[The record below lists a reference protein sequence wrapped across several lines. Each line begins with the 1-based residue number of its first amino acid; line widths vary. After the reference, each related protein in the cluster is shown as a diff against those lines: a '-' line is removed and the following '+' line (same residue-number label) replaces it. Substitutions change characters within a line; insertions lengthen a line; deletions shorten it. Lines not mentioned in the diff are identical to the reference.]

1 MKKFSFLLILVV
13 AFIRPL
19 KAQNLIPF
27 TVFHTNDLHSHLD
40 GVKVASGESYE
51 KRGGYARLTTAIS
64 DIRKQKKDEIVIG
77 VDAGDFFSGTI
88 FSAMALSSS
97 KDFPEYEFFVENNF
111 DLLTLGNHEF
121 DPMNDGLE
129 IVLEKAAKN
138 HKSIP
143 LIASN
148 LYVKH
153 DSSLRKYVGEDKL
166 IRPYMIK
173 EFKGLKGAIK
183 VGFLGVLGPDGCL
196 VSRSTREDVHFIGF
210 DDQKSKEQLNDLA
223 EHLNKIIYD
232 MRSRHKVDVIILS
245 MHGGGKES
253 FELAKK
259 LNGLDILIAGHTHKQ
274 EFAVVNGTVINQT
287 GSYGEN
293 LGFLE
298 FYFNPQNKII
308 TLKNASANHIITI
321 TDKIP
326 ENHSWKNRINKWRVK
341 SFELMGEKSSPTE
354 VVFNPKK
361 SYLRSS
367 AIPNPM
373 GTLVTKGVLAELNS
387 SLPTAEEKID
397 IYLTSMG
404 LVRTSFYKN
413 TPYDRA
419 EIFEAVAIGYDKNKQ
434 PGVDVVSFYLTPKEV
449 RLVVSF
455 MEIYRFISTSFSPAI
470 SPNLSFKI
478 RKWGIPFINRIYDL
492 KLGDTPLSDI
502 DRPIKIAT
510 NRYVVDNIS
519 TVKKITR
526 GWIDLGPKTKTG
538 EPIIT
543 YPVHPKEYQLL
554 IEHFRKNPTAY

>member
-1 MKKFSFLLILVV
+1 MKKIPFILILVA

-19 KAQNLIPF
+19 QAQNLIPF
-27 TVFHTNDLHSHLD
+27 TIFHTNDLHSHLD
-40 GVKVASGESYE
+40 GVKVASGETYE

-64 DIRKQKKDEIVIG
+64 DIRKRKIDEIVIG

-88 FSAMALSSS
+88 FSAMALSDS
-97 KDFPEYEFFVENNF
+97 KDFPEYEFFVENKY

-129 IVLEKAAKN
+129 IILQKAAKN
-138 HKSIP
+138 PNTIP

-148 LYVKH
+148 LYVNH
-153 DSSLRKYVGEDKL
+153 DSNLRKYVGDNEL

-173 EFKGLKGAIK
+173 EFKSPKGSIK

-196 VSRSTREDVHFIGF
+196 VSRSIRGDVHFIGF
-210 DDQKSKEQLNDLA
+210 DDQKSKEHLDDLA
-223 EHLNKIIYD
+223 DHLNKMIYD
-232 MRSRHKVDVIILS
+232 MRSRHKVDVVILS

-259 LNGLDILIAGHTHKQ
+259 LKGLDILVAGHTHKQ
-274 EFAVVNGTVINQT
+274 EFAIVHGVVINQT

-298 FYFNPQNKII
+298 FNFDPK
-308 TLKNASANHIITI
+308 TKKVTMKNSSANHVITI

-326 ENHSWKNRINKWRVK
+326 ENQSWKTRIEKWRVK
-341 SFELMGEKSSPTE
+341 SFELMGEKSAPTE
-354 VVFNPKK
+354 VVFTPKK
-361 SYLRSS
+361 SYIRSS

-373 GTLVTKGVLAELNS
+373 GQLVTEGVLAELNS
-387 SLPTAEEKID
+387 SLPPTEQKID
-397 IYLTSMG
+397 VYLTSMG

-419 EIFEAVAIGYDKNKQ
+419 DIFEAVAIGYDKNKR

-449 RLVVSF
+449 KLVVSF
-455 MEIYRFISTSFSPAI
+455 MELYRFISTSFSPAI
-470 SPNLSFKI
+470 APNLSFKV

-492 KLGDTPLSDI
+492 KLNGTPLSDI
-502 DRPIKIAT
+502 DRPIKVAT

-526 GWIDLGPKTKTG
+526 GWIDLDPKTKTG
-538 EPIIT
+538 EPIIA

>member
-1 MKKFSFLLILVV
+1 MKKISFILVLVV

-19 KAQNLIPF
+19 QAQNLIPF

-40 GVKVASGESYE
+40 GVKVASGETFE

-88 FSAMALSSS
+88 FSAMALSDS
-97 KDFPEYEFFVENNF
+97 KDFPEYEFFVENKY

-129 IVLEKAAKN
+129 IILQKAAKN
-138 HKSIP
+138 PNSIP
-143 LIASN
+143 LVASN
-148 LYVKH
+148 LYVNH
-153 DSSLRKYVGEDKL
+153 DSSLRKYLGDNQL

-173 EFKGLKGAIK
+173 EFQSPKGTIK

-196 VSRSTREDVHFIGF
+196 VSRSTRGDVHFIGF
-210 DDQKSKEQLNDLA
+210 DDQKSKEQLSELA
-223 EHLNKIIYD
+223 DHLNKMIYD
-232 MRSRHKVDVIILS
+232 MRSRHKVEVVILS

-259 LNGLDILIAGHTHKQ
+259 LKGLDILVAGHTHKQ
-274 EFAVVNGTVINQT
+274 EFAIVHDAVINQT
-287 GSYGEN
+287 GAYGEN

-298 FYFNPQNKII
+298 FNFDPKNKKV
-308 TLKNASANHIITI
+308 TMKNTSANHVITI

-326 ENHSWKNRINKWRVK
+326 ENQSWKNRIEKWRVK
-341 SFELMGEKSSPTE
+341 SFELMGEKSAPTE
-354 VVFNPKK
+354 VVFTPKK
-361 SYLRSS
+361 SYIRSS

-373 GTLVTKGVLAELNS
+373 GQLVTEGVLAELNS
-387 SLPTAEEKID
+387 SLPKEEQKVD
-397 IYLTSMG
+397 VYLTSMG

-413 TPYDRA
+413 TPYDRS

-449 RLVVSF
+449 KLIVSF
-455 MEIYRFISTSFSPAI
+455 MELYRFISTSFSPAI

-478 RKWGIPFINRIYDL
+478 RKWGIPFINRIHDL
-492 KLGDTPLSDI
+492 TLNGTPLSDI
-502 DRPIKIAT
+502 DRPIKVAT

-526 GWIDLGPKTKTG
+526 GWIDLSPKTKTG
-538 EPIIT
+538 EPIIA